1 MAPHP
6 SARFGTPSPRSIVAL
21 AATAGL
27 VGSLA
32 LLGGSAALAVP
43 ASTVDVTGSEISAT
57 RSADAG
63 WFYDNDGGTGA
74 FAVTKDG
81 PGNEAAM
88 KLSLIKTGGAAGT
101 DKIYLYNS
109 LDPANR
115 LTDIPALLDGASY
128 SYAGVNVN
136 FQIEV
141 IFKPTDVAHY
151 GPAGST
157 AACTSAATWYG
168 WGLTSDTDWCYTV
181 LKWEPFASSST
192 WVDVDLDQDVAASAT
207 NGTGGWIAQKR
218 VGSIAPPGTFNG
230 QKISDILAQMA
241 DYQVTGFVFGAG
253 GGTPGPAYGWVKS
266 YTIGGITYQFA
277 PEPAAAAAPPA
288 TDSTDLEGYIATN
301 SVDVPGSTANF
312 TPTGTSNTDLDKIDP
327 TKPLNGTYDNWQD
340 PTDSF
345 VDVYSY
351 STAKLVGTF
360 PVIGSKVFLANVD
373 LSSLAAGKH
382 YLLLQGQTSGTIG
395 IVQFNVLALA
405 ATGSETALALGLA
418 ATSLLALGLWLV
430 LSTVY
435 ARRHEAW

>member
-1 MAPHP
+1 M
-6 SARFGTPSPRSIVAL
+6 PSPRRIVAL
-21 AATAGL
+21 AAAACL
-27 VGSLA
+27 VGSLG
-32 LLGGSAALAVP
+32 LLGGSAALAVSP
-43 ASTVDVTGSEISAT
+43 STVDVTGSEISAT
-57 RSADAG
+57 RPAGAG

-74 FAVTKDG
+74 FEVTKDG
-81 PGNEAAM
+81 PGNDAAM
-88 KLSLIKTGGAAGT
+88 KLSLLKTGGSAGT

-115 LTDIPALLDGASY
+115 PTDIPALLDGASY

-157 AACTSAATWYG
+157 AACTSASTWYG

-266 YTIGGITYQFA
+266 YTIGGTTYQFA
-277 PEPAAAAAPPA
+277 PEAAAAAAPPA
-288 TDSTDLEGYIATN
+288 ADSAGLEAYIATN
-301 SVDVPGSTANF
+301 SIDVPGSTADF
-312 TPTGTSNTDLDKIDP
+312 TPTGTSNTDLSKIDS

-351 STAKLVGTF
+351 STAELVGTF
-360 PVIGSKVFLANVD
+360 PVVGSKVFLVNADV
-373 LSSLAAGKH
+373 SSLSAGKH
-382 YLLLQGQTSGTIG
+382 YLVFQGQTSGAVG
-395 IVQFNVLALA
+395 IVQFNVIALA
-405 ATGSETALALGLA
+405 ATGSEYAFAIAVTAI
-418 ATSLLALGLWLV
+418 SLLALGLWFV
-430 LSTVY
+430 LYTAS
-435 ARRHEAW
+435 ARRRESW

>member
-6 SARFGTPSPRSIVAL
+6 SARFGTRSPRSIVAL

-27 VGSLA
+27 VGSLG
-32 LLGGSAALAVP
+32 LLGGSAALAAP
-43 ASTVDVTGSEISAT
+43 A
-57 RSADAG
+57 ADEVVVASDGTIAG
-63 WFYDNDGGTGA
+63 WYDGGSGISDPWWVEQHLDASALRLSTPDNKT
-74 FAVTKDG
+74 VTLMRDLTPVTPPPSGPATAASQITDLIANGLSYTTDG
-81 PGNEAAM
+81 VNTNLQ
-88 KLSLIKTGGAAGT
+88 LSIRYKPAHPAAGASICGSHAAFT
-101 DKIYLYNS
+101 DAWAGWCWTILKYEPTVGSTGWFTKTLVNP
-109 LDPANR
+109 LDSSDTGWWGNTGRTIGA
-115 LTDIPALLDGASY
+115 DIPANTWYKKDITFFTDEMSEVVI
-128 SYAGVNVN
+128 AGVGLS
-136 FQIEV
+136 I
-141 IFKPTDVAHY
+141 
-151 GPAGST
+151 G
-157 AACTSAATWYG
+157 SAAGATGATTLDSWVRDLTW
-168 WGLTSDTDWCYTV
+168 
-181 LKWEPFASSST
+181 
-192 WVDVDLDQDVAASAT
+192 
-207 NGTGGWIAQKR
+207 GG
-218 VGSIAPPGTFNG
+218 VTHTF
-230 QKISDILAQMA
+230 
-241 DYQVTGFVFGAG
+241 VTAE
-253 GGTPGPAYGWVKS
+253 
-266 YTIGGITYQFA
+266 Q
-277 PEPAAAAAPPA
+277 AAAAPPA

-360 PVIGSKVFLANVD
+360 PVVGSKVFLANVD

-405 ATGSETALALGLA
+405 ATGSETAIVLGLA
-418 ATSLLALGLWLV
+418 AISLLALGLWLV